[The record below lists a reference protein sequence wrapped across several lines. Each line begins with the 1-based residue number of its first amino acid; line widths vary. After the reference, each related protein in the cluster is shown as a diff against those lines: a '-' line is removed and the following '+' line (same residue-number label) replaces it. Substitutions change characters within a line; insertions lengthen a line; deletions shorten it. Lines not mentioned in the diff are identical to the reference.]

1 MQAASHPASRKLGG
15 MAQAIYDI
23 QEPEVGAVFNVG
35 GTRAGPSDF
44 CNRISLSV
52 SIGGVELA
60 VISS

>member
-1 MQAASHPASRKLGG
+1 MQAASHPADRKLGG

-35 GTRAGPSDF
+35 DTQRGSSAF

-52 SIGGVELA
+52 SIGGDEL
-60 VISS
+60 VTITS

>member
-1 MQAASHPASRKLGG
+1 MQAASHPADRKLGG

-35 GTRAGPSDF
+35 DTQRGPSGF

-52 SIGGVELA
+52 SIGGDELVA
-60 VISS
+60 ITS